1 MKIRIVILAMC
12 MAFLLSTSSAFAYT
26 QCSRKVTEVWV
37 SMDGQSIWVIFAQ
50 AGHGHVFQDATNP
63 STVAKDRFYTM
74 ALTAL
79 TTNKKVI
86 VRYPEDN
93 ADCSS
98 QPVRNDILGMWIS
111 NQ

>member
-1 MKIRIVILAMC
+1 MKIRIVIFAMC
-12 MAFLLSTSSAFAYT
+12 MAFLVSTSSAFAYT
-26 QCSRKVTEVWV
+26 DCVRKVRKVWV
-37 SMDGQSIWVIFAQ
+37 GMDGQSVWVVFEQ
-50 AGHGHVFQDATNP
+50 AGHGHAFQDASNP
-63 STVAKDRFYTM
+63 NTVAKDRFYTM

-79 TTNKKVI
+79 TTNKTVI

-98 QPVRNDILGMWIS
+98 QPARKDILGMWIS